1 MHIMK
6 TEETVFY
13 SWQSD
18 LPNRVNRGFIEDCL
32 SRTVRDLRADDSL
45 QVDPVVDR
53 DVQGSAG
60 AVNIAETILAKI
72 KKCAVFVADVSIINS
87 HAVGRKTP
95 NPNVMIELGY
105 ASNAI
110 GFDRIV
116 MVFNRAYGTPEE
128 LPFDLRF
135 KKVLSYTL
143 SEAEQDKTAA
153 RMALIGQMKNELTAI
168 LAVYQASSSPPPTAA
183 LNVEVGYEREKIE
196 DRRHEYRLAV
206 TVQNTSNRKVDEYHI
221 DIEVPAEVCIQP
233 ANRDSFVKGRSS
245 REIAFFRVTPQLM
258 DGTLYPNDKRTIRNI
273 FYFVDDKIWFDRQ
286 TILEK
291 TVKVT
296 AYAEGMQPVTV
307 ETRLQKLQ
315 IF

>member
-1 MHIMK
+1 MK
-6 TEETVFY
+6 TKESIFY

-32 SRTVRDLRADDSL
+32 ARAVRDLRSDDSL
-45 QVDPVVDR
+45 QIDPVVDR

-72 KKCAVFVADVSIINS
+72 KKCAIFVADVSIINS
-87 HAVGRKTP
+87 HAVGRRTP

-116 MVFNRAYGTPEE
+116 MVFNRAYGSPEE

-143 SEAEQDKTAA
+143 PEAEQDKTTA
-153 RMALIGQMKNELTAI
+153 RTPLVGQMKDDLTAI
-168 LAVYQASSSPPPTAA
+168 LSAYQATQSANATGA
-183 LNVEVGYEREKIE
+183 LSVVVGYEREKIE
-196 DRRHEYRLAV
+196 DRRHEYRLAI
-206 TVQNTSNRKVDEYHI
+206 TVQNVSNRKLDDYHI

-233 ANRDSFVKGRSS
+233 ANRDSFVKGRSD
-245 REIAFFRVTPQLM
+245 RDIAFFRVTPQLLE
-258 DGTLYPNDKRTIRNI
+258 GTLYPNDKRTIKNI

-286 TILEK
+286 TVLEK

-307 ETRLQKLQ
+307 ATTLKKLQ
-315 IF
+315 MF